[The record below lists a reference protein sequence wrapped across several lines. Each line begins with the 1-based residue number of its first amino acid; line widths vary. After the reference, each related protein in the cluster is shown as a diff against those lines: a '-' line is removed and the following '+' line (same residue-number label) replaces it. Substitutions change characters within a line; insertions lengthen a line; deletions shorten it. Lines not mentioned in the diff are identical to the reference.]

1 MEYKKFLKISFTG
14 SILILIGVM
23 YYACYIGI
31 PSHIHIRAGEKQT
44 LDFGVP
50 VTGKLT
56 KMEEVSEAVAVS
68 EQPESHLPK
77 ESISM
82 DLSRFV
88 TLQAVNTEAYCLEL
102 KLFGF
107 LPLKQVE
114 VQVIEDEKLIPA
126 GIPIGIYVK
135 TEGVLVI
142 GVGEFKNQ
150 SGADSAPSRY
160 LLKSGD
166 YILKVNGEKV
176 QNKAFFVDAIQGCQG
191 RELILT
197 VLRNE
202 EMFDVKVLPC
212 QDENGVYKL
221 GIWIRDNAQGVGTL
235 TFVRED
241 GKFGALGHGINDVD
255 TRELLKLESGTLY
268 HTDIIAIRKGVNG
281 TPGEMTGMIEY
292 SRDHVLGEIEKN
304 SEKGIF
310 GTGNGKLQ
318 DRLVTRAVPILL
330 KQELKKG
337 PAQIICT
344 IDGITDVYT
353 IEITEVNQNHDNVNR
368 GIVLEITDSRL
379 LEKTGGIIQGM
390 SGAPIIQNG
399 RLAGAVTHVLVQDS
413 TKGYGIFIENML
425 EYDS

>member
-1 MEYKKFLKISFTG
+1 MKYKKFLKISFMG
-14 SILILIGVM
+14 SIFVLLGVI
-23 YYACYIGI
+23 YYTFYSGI
-31 PSHIHIRAGEKQT
+31 PSHINIRAGENQT

-50 VTGKLT
+50 VTGELT
-56 KMEEVSEAVAVS
+56 RMEEFSEAVAVS
-68 EQPESHLPK
+68 EQQDSNVPR

-88 TLQAVNTEAYCLEL
+88 TLHAMNTDVYCLQL

-135 TEGVLVI
+135 TEGVLVV
-142 GVGEFKNQ
+142 GVGEFQNQ
-150 SGADSAPSRY
+150 NGVDSAPSRY

-166 YILKVNGEKV
+166 YILEVNGEKV
-176 QNKAFFVDAIQGCQG
+176 QNKASFKDTIQNCGG
-191 RELILT
+191 KELILT
-197 VLRNE
+197 VLRKE
-202 EMFDVKVLPC
+202 ETFDVKVLPC
-212 QDENGVYKL
+212 QDESGVYKL

-235 TFVRED
+235 TFLQED

-255 TRELLKLESGTLY
+255 TRELLKLERGTLY

-292 SRDHVLGEIEKN
+292 AEDHVLGEIEEN

-310 GTGNGKLQ
+310 GTGNERLQ

-344 IDGITDVYT
+344 IDGKTDVYG
-353 IEITEVNQNHDNVNR
+353 IEITEVNLNHDNVNR

-413 TKGYGIFIENML
+413 AKGYGIIIENML
-425 EYDS
+425 EYDR